1 MLTVIPS
8 PPNVYSVF
16 LSFFLNT
23 SIKCHLQLYML
34 TRPEIKAFEF
44 ALVLASEHLTEQF
57 SL

>member
-8 PPNVYSVF
+8 PPNVYSIF
-16 LSFFLNT
+16 LSFF
-23 SIKCHLQLYML
+23 KCHLQLYML